1 MKNIDKGAKQKF
13 LHAEYHILVLTVPYH
28 NSLRGA
34 LAAWEREHRGEHCSG
49 QNYSEGL
56 ET

>member
-28 NSLRGA
+28 NSL
-34 LAAWEREHRGEHCSG
+34 
-49 QNYSEGL
+49 L
-56 ET
+56 EVH